1 MFRLLRLFVVLAI
14 GATLGFFFNGM
25 LMRAECNA
33 SGGQI
38 DGMICVSA
46 ELMQ

>member
-1 MFRLLRLFVVLAI
+1 MFRLLKFLIVLAI
-14 GATLGFFFNGM
+14 GAILGFTFSGM

-33 SGGQI
+33 SGGQL
-38 DGMICVSA
+38 DGMICVIS

>member
-1 MFRLLRLFVVLAI
+1 MFRLLKLIFVLAI
-14 GATLGFFFNGM
+14 GAMFGFFFSGM
-25 LMRAECNA
+25 LMRAECTA

-46 ELMQ
+46 EMMQ